1 MSITDIINGIS
12 IKLNEVFGDDY
23 EIYADES
30 IEQGLETPCFFIS
43 VLNPSQSNYI
53 NTRVQRRN
61 PFLIQYFPKNEN
73 NNLELLGI
81 AEQLM
86 NNLQFITLEN
96 TDILKGSNINYEI
109 VDGVLQFKINF
120 NVVIRETKETIEME
134 EIEVNFERR

>member
-23 EIYADES
+23 EIYADTS
-30 IEQGLETPCFFIS
+30 IEQGLQTPCFFIS

-53 NTRVQRRN
+53 NTRALRRN
-61 PFLIQYFPKNEN
+61 PFLIQYFAKNEN
-73 NNLELLGI
+73 DNLELLNV

-86 NNLQFITLEN
+86 NNLQFITLTN
-96 TDILKGSNINYEI
+96 NDILKSSNISYEI

-120 NVVIRETKETIEME
+120 NIVIRENKETIEME
-134 EIEVNFERR
+134 EIEVNFEGN